1 MKNKEE
7 RKRPISLNCN
17 YHVFNGYATSD
28 FQITS
33 KLFML
38 LRTQCK
44 TFCTHIH
51 VDVRIMQ
58 HRHSFD
64 VEDSQGILK
73 DDVTMIAP
81 IDNLKVKSNLECFII
96 GSSISGLV

>member
-1 MKNKEE
+1 
-7 RKRPISLNCN
+7 
-17 YHVFNGYATSD
+17 
-28 FQITS
+28 
-33 KLFML
+33 ML

-81 IDNLKVKSNLECFII
+81 IDNLKAKKQFRMFYYRKLNIR
-96 GSSISGLV
+96 ISLKVLFQFVF